1 MSRPKKFFNIQQ
13 VYLHMKNA
21 WDVEQF
27 GECIA
32 AHGAQ
37 WGDDLASCVYLTRL
51 VGRESALALHGGGN
65 TSVKTALKDF
75 LGEAHEA
82 LYVKASG
89 CDMAQIAPQ
98 NFVALDRAYLAR
110 FGARETFS
118 DREMAEEF
126 ATHQLRW
133 SSARP
138 SIEAL
143 LHALVPAKYVLH
155 THAEAVLAL
164 TNRID
169 ARAVLEA
176 ALGREVRVVDYAR
189 AGADL
194 SKAIARSLA
203 ADDGGKAL
211 VLMGHGLVTWGET
224 AQEAYAATV
233 SIVSAAEDY
242 LQRHQET
249 LWVDQCATTV
259 DLARARFAKIA
270 PVLRG
275 ALTPDSGDADR
286 PHRRMILKLVTAPE
300 ILAVLDWEGGEALLN
315 TPPLTPDYLIRTK
328 ALPLWLAPAN
338 FDDPGIF
345 AAQVGTALAAYEQAY
360 GEYIEGNRQRAAGE
374 FERADSL
381 PRVVLIPGIGAV
393 ACGPSAADAQIVADI
408 TVQAITVKTRI
419 AQSGGS
425 YLGLSD
431 DHLFEMEYHL
441 LQQAKLV
448 APQSTGIAIVTG
460 GAGAIGHGICDKL
473 LAEGWHVALSDLQ
486 GPNLEATA
494 AAFAQDYPGRV
505 LAVAMDVTDPASVA
519 AGYARTIMAW
529 GGLDLLI
536 ANAGIAAVAPLTEL
550 SIETF
555 RKLERVN
562 IEGTLLTI
570 AEAGR
575 LFRLQNTGG
584 DIVLISTKN
593 VFAPG
598 AKFGAYSATKA
609 ASHQLARIASLELAD
624 IDVRVNMVAPDAVF
638 AHGQTKSGLWAAVGP
653 DRMKARG
660 LDEKGLQ
667 DYYQSRNLLKT
678 QVTAEH
684 VGRAVMYFA
693 TRQTPTTGATI
704 PVDGGLPD
712 ATPR

>member
-1 MSRPKKFFNIQQ
+1 
-13 VYLHMKNA
+13 MKNA
-21 WDVEQF
+21 WDVGDF
-27 GECIA
+27 NECIA
-32 AHGAQ
+32 AYGAQ
-37 WGDDLASCVYLTRL
+37 WGDELASCVYLTRL

-65 TSVKTALKDF
+65 TSVKSMLKDF
-75 LGEAHEA
+75 LGEANEA
-82 LYVKASG
+82 IYVKASG
-89 CDMAQIAPQ
+89 CDMAQIEPQ
-98 NFVALDRAYLAR
+98 NFVALDRAYMAR
-110 FGARETFS
+110 FGALASFT
-118 DREMAEEF
+118 DQQMADQF
-126 ATHQLRW
+126 AFHQLRVT
-133 SSARP
+133 SARP

-169 ARAVLEA
+169 ARATLLA
-176 ALGREVRVVDYAR
+176 ALGDEVSVVDYAR

-194 SKAIARSLA
+194 SKAISRKLA
-203 ADDGGKAL
+203 ASAGKAL

-233 SIVSAAEDY
+233 AIVSAAENY
-242 LQRHQET
+242 LDAHKKA
-249 LWVDQCATTV
+249 LWVDQSVASV
-259 DLARARFAKIA
+259 DSARERFARIA

-275 ALTPDSGDADR
+275 ALTPASGDADR
-286 PHRRMILKLVTAPE
+286 PHRRMILKLVTSPE
-300 ILAVLDWEGGEALLN
+300 ILDVLAWEGGEALLN

-328 ALPLWLAPAN
+328 ALPLWMASAD
-338 FDDPGIF
+338 FDDLGVF
-345 AAQVGTALAAYEQAY
+345 AAQVGAELAAYEKAY
-360 GEYIEGNRQRAAGE
+360 SEYIESNRQRATSE
-374 FERADSL
+374 FEPVDPL

-393 ACGPSAADAQIVADI
+393 ACGPTAADAQIVADI
-408 TVQAITVKTRI
+408 TVQAIAVKTRI
-419 AQSGGS
+419 AQSGGD

-441 LQQAKLV
+441 LQQAKLD
-448 APQSTGIAIVTG
+448 APQNTGVAVVTG

-473 LAEGWHVALSDLQ
+473 LSEGWHVALSDLQ
-486 GPNLEATA
+486 GPNLENTV
-494 AAFAQDYPGRV
+494 AAFEQSYPGRI

-519 AGYARTIMAW
+519 AGYASIIMAW
-529 GGLDLLI
+529 GGVDLVV

-550 SIETF
+550 SIDTF

-575 LFRLQNTGG
+575 LFKVQNTGG

-638 AHGQTKSGLWAAVGP
+638 AHGKTKSGLWAEVGP

>member
-1 MSRPKKFFNIQQ
+1 
-13 VYLHMKNA
+13 MKNA
-21 WDVEQF
+21 WNVEQF
-27 GECIA
+27 NECIA
-32 AHGAQ
+32 AYGAQ
-37 WGDDLASCVYLTRL
+37 WGDDLASCVYVTRL

-65 TSVKTALKDF
+65 TSVKAALKDF
-75 LGEAHEA
+75 LGESHEA

-89 CDMAQIAPQ
+89 CDMAQIEPQ
-98 NFVALDRAYLAR
+98 NFVALDQAFMLR
-110 FGARETFS
+110 FGALESFT
-118 DREMAEEF
+118 DHQMAAEF

-133 SSARP
+133 TRARP

-143 LHALVPAKYVLH
+143 LHALIPAKYVLH

-176 ALGREVRVVDYAR
+176 ALGSEVRVVNYAR

-203 ADDGGKAL
+203 AADGAKAL
-211 VLMGHGLVTWGET
+211 VLMGHGLVTWGAT

-233 SIVSAAEDY
+233 AIVSLAENY
-242 LQRHQET
+242 LHERQSA
-249 LWVDQCATTV
+249 LWAERSVTPVDT
-259 DLARARFAKIA
+259 ARARFARIA
-270 PVLRG
+270 PLLRG
-275 ALTPDSGDADR
+275 ALTPPSGDADR
-286 PHRRMILKLVTAPE
+286 PYRRMILQLITTPD
-300 ILAVLDWEGGEALLN
+300 ILALLDWDGGRALLD

-328 ALPLWLAPAN
+328 ALPLWLAPAA
-338 FDDPGIF
+338 FDDPDRF
-345 AAQVGTALAAYEQAY
+345 SAQLGEALAAYKTAY
-360 GEYIEGNRQRAAGE
+360 ADYLENNR
-374 FERADSL
+374 ERVADAPACVDCL
-381 PRVVLIPGIGAV
+381 PRVVLIPGVGAV
-393 ACGPSAADAQIVADI
+393 ACAASAADAQIVADI
-408 TVQAITVKTRI
+408 TVQAIAVKARI
-419 AQSGGS
+419 ARSGGS

-441 LQQAKLV
+441 LQQAKLE
-448 APQSTGIAIVTG
+448 APQNTGVAIVTG

-473 LAEGWHVALSDLQ
+473 LTEGWHVALSDLP
-486 GPNLEATA
+486 GSNLESTA
-494 AAFAQDYPGRV
+494 AAFEQGHPGRI

-519 AGYARTIMAW
+519 AGYASIIMQW
-529 GGLDLLI
+529 GGVDLLI

-575 LFRLQNTGG
+575 LFKLQKTGG

-609 ASHQLARIASLELAD
+609 AAHQLARIASLELAD

-638 AHGQTKSGLWAAVGP
+638 AHGQTKSGLWAEVGP

-693 TRQTPTTGATI
+693 TRQTPTTGATL

>member
-1 MSRPKKFFNIQQ
+1 
-13 VYLHMKNA
+13 MKNA
-21 WDVEQF
+21 WDVGQF
-27 GECIA
+27 SECIA
-32 AHGAQ
+32 AYGAQ
-37 WGDDLASCVYLTRL
+37 WGEDLASCVYLTRL

-65 TSVKTALKDF
+65 TSVKTGLKDS
-75 LGEAHEA
+75 LGEDHEA

-89 CDMAQIAPQ
+89 CDMAQIEPQ
-98 NFVALDRAYLAR
+98 NYVALDRVYMAR
-110 FGARETFS
+110 FGALETFT
-118 DREMAEEF
+118 DQQMADEF
-126 ATHQLRW
+126 ATHQLRPA
-133 SSARP
+133 SARP

-169 ARAVLEA
+169 ARAVLDA
-176 ALGREVRVVDYAR
+176 ALGKEVRVVNYAR

-203 ADDGGKAL
+203 AVDGGKAL
-211 VLMGHGLVTWGET
+211 VLMGHGLVTWGAT

-233 SIVSAAEDY
+233 AIVSAAENY
-242 LQRHQET
+242 LAEHKQT
-249 LWVDQCATTV
+249 LWVEKNVTTV
-259 DLARARFAKIA
+259 ETARARFARIA

-275 ALTPDSGDADR
+275 ALTPASGDADQ
-286 PHRRMILKLVTAPE
+286 PHRRMILKLVTAPD
-300 ILAVLDWEGGEALLN
+300 ILDVLDWEGGEALLN

-328 ALPLWLAPAN
+328 ALPLWIAQAA
-338 FDDPGIF
+338 FDDLGLF
-345 AAQVGTALAAYEQAY
+345 AAQVGEALAAYARAY
-360 GEYIEGNRQRAAGE
+360 SEYIEGNRQRAAGVLSNV
-374 FERADSL
+374 DSL
-381 PRVVLIPGIGAV
+381 PRVVLIPGVGAV

-408 TVQAITVKTRI
+408 TVQAIAVKIRV
-419 AQSGGS
+419 AASGGD

-441 LQQAKLV
+441 LQQAKLD
-448 APQSTGIAIVTG
+448 APQNTGVAIVTG

-473 LAEGWHVALSDLQ
+473 LSEGWHVALSDLQ
-486 GPNLEATA
+486 GPNLEGTV
-494 AAFAQDYPGRV
+494 AAFDQHYPGRI
-505 LAVAMDVTDPASVA
+505 LAVAMDVTNPASVA
-519 AGYARTIMAW
+519 DGYASVIMTW
-529 GGLDLLI
+529 GGVDLVI

-550 SIETF
+550 AIETF
-555 RKLERVN
+555 RNLERVN

-575 LFRLQNTGG
+575 LFKVQKTGG

-638 AHGQTKSGLWAAVGP
+638 SHGKTKSGLWAEVGP